1 MSFPT
6 RIIARLDIK
15 GPNVVKGVQMEG
27 LRVVGD
33 PNEHARKYYEQG
45 ADELIFMDIVASLYG
60 RNQIRS
66 VIEKAARDIFI
77 PITVGGGMRSVDDI
91 ANILRSGA
99 DKVAI
104 NTAAIGNPEILRQAS
119 QAFGSQ
125 CIVLSIEAKQQADG
139 HWECYTDN
147 GREKTGLSVLEWAVE
162 AEKLGVGEIFVTS
175 VDRDGRLN
183 GFDLALFQLIHE
195 AVRIP
200 VIAAGGAGT
209 ADHVIELL
217 SVPRADAVCCGSLF
231 HYEHSTLPELKQAV
245 SQRLQGGA
253 AVDVRVEARDAAPVA
268 GLNIS
273 EPFDRRA
280 SIAGPVRKV
289 VAEG

>member
-231 HYEHSTLPELKQAV
+231 HYEHSTLPELKQAIQAAGYGV
-245 SQRLQGGA
+245 RL
-253 AVDVRVEARDAAPVA
+253 
-268 GLNIS
+268 
-273 EPFDRRA
+273 
-280 SIAGPVRKV
+280 
-289 VAEG
+289 